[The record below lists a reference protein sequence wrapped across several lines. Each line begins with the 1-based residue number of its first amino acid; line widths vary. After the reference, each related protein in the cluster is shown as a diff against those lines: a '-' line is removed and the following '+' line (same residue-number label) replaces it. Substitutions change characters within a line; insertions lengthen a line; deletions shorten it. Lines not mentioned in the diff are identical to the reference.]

1 MRFKYIYFQFVAS
14 LICKLSLPATAT
26 KTKQLLNLPAPQVQR
41 SLSLTYRILCIWIG
55 IWIRQWNWDRDWEWH
70 LDWVG
75 CTCMQLDKYA
85 FGSNYTAKTG
95 EPLPSLRMLIGGRQD
110 RTGPGQV
117 GQCRRSGMSRAQ
129 LTPIPLATLSG
140 TYTDTPTDRQIK
152 SLYNYAAWKCYCQ
165 LPNWTMKRSQIKLY

>member
-1 MRFKYIYFQFVAS
+1 MLFKYIYFQFVAS

-110 RTGPGQV
+110 RTRTGRTMSKIRNEQGPIDPNSV
-117 GQCRRSGMSRAQ
+117 GNPFRHVQRHN
-129 LTPIPLATLSG
+129 
-140 TYTDTPTDRQIK
+140 DRQSHYTI
-152 SLYNYAAWKCYCQ
+152 
-165 LPNWTMKRSQIKLY
+165 